1 MLVLTTI
8 SASAKLNVPT
18 DGQLATMLKSNKI
31 KRPPP
36 NLSLHTRPIH
46 DVLSNAE
53 RLPVI
58 ADLTTDDDAEVLT
71 LGSDDELEPPTT
83 SSTLDDDF
91 QALHQLRESVKQNLR
106 LRPIKSSSNL
116 RHQPDPLPPPPL
128 SSASDYFTPLSPS
141 APKQAHP
148 IHPTSLASRLSGQN
162 SWGGEPAVESGC
174 KRLPLLI
181 DTRPPATHMQ
191 SHIRDSINIAI
202 PSLILKRIAKSNN
215 PPATLPTLH
224 SLRQFISTETGKTT
238 WDAYLAS
245 YAPGEPDEPNGSS
258 EDFVWDGDIIIYDH
272 DIRSH
277 PKDASFKV
285 SSFTAFTLLPL
296 LQALL
301 PPGGSVDYL
310 YGSMNHPALTP
321 FIVGQTP
328 QATTPPH
335 SKSGNTLT
343 ISHSTTN
350 EATTPGSSGLFNLD
364 TQIAAKSKQ
373 KAYQIETNSAT
384 SSHPPSP
391 LPIPKSPLPL
401 NLQPPKSPMPAPLS
415 IPPLS
420 RTPKSK
426 SHTLPPPKSPS
437 PFSATSTHASAS
449 SNTPSPPP
457 SFLQPPTKRPSVPSL
472 RTNTTS
478 LEKLPKLSTSFPS
491 LSLRNRATSSVV
503 PPTQPSLS
511 LVISSTGQEEKRKNG
526 TSKTAPTSPVT
537 HFGNPTEPLPSII
550 TAINTAT
557 TSHRP
562 RGNSITSPIYSAYYT
577 PPHTPSQVFPSYA
590 DAFSAVPP
598 DPPISEAP
606 SITPK
611 AGRSPT
617 TAKGSGEWPPIP
629 PPPVPSISA
638 ALSSSSHWAVNGD
651 PSSGL
656 MSPDYDEPPRP
667 AFDKS
672 FDRPFADSPPTTS
685 SAEDEGEAI
694 PGFVVSTI
702 LPGFLYLGPAPTSSE
717 HVTTLVDLGV
727 KRILNL
733 AMECNQDD
741 YGLGLESAFE
751 KYTKISLRDIVE
763 EDAIARGV
771 REVCEVLDSAR
782 LHSSATYVHCKAGK
796 SRSVTAVIAYLIH
809 SHHWTLGRA
818 YKFVCERRKGISPNI
833 GFVSELMS
841 FEEEEIGGKSIGVV
855 HPSHHAHGHNG
866 GHHGHQ
872 PVNRVRKIS
881 NMNGNGDGPGHHGA
895 SQSIS
900 GPIMSSSITS
910 TSSSV
915 SSSGSSVGA
924 DSSPSLS
931 STSTLPTDYED
942 GDSDPPSSGSTPD
955 ASTMTYT
962 GAPGKSATLPSINT
976 TFANS
981 EYESSKDGV
990 KPSSTAY
997 HHHQIP
1003 LSAQEPSY
1011 SGYGHDHGHGVKKD
1025 LGGPLTP
1032 LSTNNPSHDPFQEM
1046 EIRDSSGRYR
1056 HARRAPVDEQTL
1068 QPMRRV
1074 SKAGLES
1081 WGWNDDEY

>member
-1 MLVLTTI
+1 
-8 SASAKLNVPT
+8 
-18 DGQLATMLKSNKI
+18 MLKSNKI

-46 DVLSNAE
+46 NIDPNAQK
-53 RLPVI
+53 LPVI
-58 ADLTTDDDAEVLT
+58 TDLNAEDDAEVLT
-71 LGSDDELEPPTT
+71 LGSDDELDLSTNT
-83 SSTLDDDF
+83 STSLDDDF
-91 QALHQLRESVKQNLR
+91 HALHQLRESVKQNLR

-116 RHQPDPLPPPPL
+116 RHNPDPLPPPPL

-148 IHPTSLASRLSGQN
+148 IHPTSLAARLAGQD
-162 SWGGEPAVESGC
+162 SWGGEQVGKPGR

-181 DTRPPATHMQ
+181 DARPLAAHMQ
-191 SHIRDSINIAI
+191 SHIQDSINIAI

-215 PPATLPTLH
+215 PPSTLPTLH
-224 SLRQFISTETGKTT
+224 SLRQFISTEDGKTT
-238 WDAYLAS
+238 WDVYLGS
-245 YAPGEPDEPNGSS
+245 YSTEDSNELSADDEG
-258 EDFVWDGDIIIYDH
+258 VGWDSDIIIYDE

-285 SSFTAFTLLPL
+285 SSLTAFTLLML
-296 LQALL
+296 LQALI

-310 YGSMNHPALTP
+310 YGSMNHPALKP
-321 FIVGQTP
+321 FMVEQ
-328 QATTPPH
+328 TTPVKP

-343 ISHSTTN
+343 LAQPTNN
-350 EATTPGSSGLFNLD
+350 EATTPGSGGLFKLD
-364 TQIAAKSKQ
+364 TQLALKSKQ
-373 KAYQIETNSAT
+373 KSYQIETNSAT
-384 SSHPPSP
+384 SSRPPSP
-391 LPIPKSPLPL
+391 IIIGAPNAPPKSHQPLS
-401 NLQPPKSPMPAPLS
+401 LQPPKSPMPAPLT
-415 IPPLS
+415 IPPRSKTPRSL
-420 RTPKSK
+420 TLPVPKSP
-426 SHTLPPPKSPS
+426 LPFNPPKSPS
-437 PFSATSTHASAS
+437 PFSNPSTSSTHASAS

-457 SFLQPPTKRPSVPSL
+457 SFLQPPVKRPSVPNL
-472 RTNTTS
+472 RTNTAS

-511 LVISSTGQEEKRKNG
+511 LAINTAANEEKRKNG

-537 HFGNPTEPLPSII
+537 HFRKPTEPLPSII
-550 TAINTAT
+550 TAINTAN
-557 TSHRP
+557 SHRP

-590 DAFSAVPP
+590 DAFSSIPP
-598 DPPISEAP
+598 DAPISEAP

-629 PPPVPSISA
+629 PPPVPSIPTEWTS
-638 ALSSSSHWAVNGD
+638 NGG
-651 PSSGL
+651 SNFGV
-656 MSPDYDEPPRP
+656 MSPDYEEPPHVS
-667 AFDKS
+667 FDKS
-672 FDRPFADSPPTTS
+672 FDRPFGDSPPSTS

-702 LPGFLYLGPAPTSSE
+702 LPGFLYLGPAPSSPS
-717 HVTTLVDLGV
+717 HVNTLTDLGV

-733 AMECNQDD
+733 AMECNKDD
-741 YGLGLESAFE
+741 YGLGLDSVFE

-771 REVCEVLDSAR
+771 RDVCEVLDSAR
-782 LHSSATYVHCKAGK
+782 LHSSPTYVHCKAGK

-833 GFVSELMS
+833 GFVTELMA
-841 FEEEEIGGKSIGVV
+841 FEEEELGGKSSGVV
-855 HPSHHAHGHNG
+855 HHPSHGQHGHGNM
-866 GHHGHQ
+866 HHGHQ
-872 PVNRVRKIS
+872 PMNRLRKT
-881 NMNGNGDGPGHHGA
+881 NNLHTNGDNSGPGHGA

-900 GPIMSSSITS
+900 GPIMTSSMMSS
-910 TSSSV
+910 TSSSM
-915 SSSGSSVGA
+915 SSSGSSVGT

-931 STSTLPTDYED
+931 STSTLPTDYD
-942 GDSDPPSSGSTPD
+942 DADSDPPSSTSTPD
-955 ASTMTYT
+955 ATAIAYSNAAA
-962 GAPGKSATLPSINT
+962 GKAPLPAINT

-981 EYESSKDGV
+981 EYAQEGSNELGH

-997 HHHQIP
+997 REHQIP
-1003 LSAQEPSY
+1003 LSAQEPC
-1011 SGYGHDHGHGVKKD
+1011 HNTLDHHHHHGPKKD
-1025 LGGPLTP
+1025 LGAPLTP
-1032 LSTNNPSHDPFQEM
+1032 LSSNNPSHDPAQEM

-1081 WGWNDDEY
+1081 WGWKDDDDE